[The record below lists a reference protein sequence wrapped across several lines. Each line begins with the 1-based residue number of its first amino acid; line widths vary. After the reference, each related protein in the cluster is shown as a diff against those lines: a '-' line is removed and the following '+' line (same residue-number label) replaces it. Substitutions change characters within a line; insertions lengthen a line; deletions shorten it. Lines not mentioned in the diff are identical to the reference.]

1 MRKICVITGTR
12 AEYGLLYWLMKSVQD
27 DTKLELQ
34 IVATGMHLS
43 PEFGMTY
50 REIEK
55 DGFNID
61 RKVEMLL
68 SADTTTA
75 ISKSTGL
82 GMIGFADA
90 FADLKPDIIVVLGD
104 RFEILAASLAAFFAR
119 IPIGHI
125 GGGEKTVGAFDDAIR
140 HSITK
145 MSWWHFTSTEEY
157 QKRIVQLGENPACV
171 FTVGGLGADSI
182 RKSQLLSKKELSR
195 AIAFEFGQKNLLI
208 TFHPV
213 TLENETSK
221 KNFQFLLD
229 ALVELSD
236 TNIIFTAP
244 NADTDGRVIKKMIDN
259 FVSTHKEKTTSY
271 TSMGRLNY
279 HSALQFVDGV
289 VGNSSSGLAEAPM
302 FKIGTINIGDRQKGR
317 IKAESVIDCNPD
329 KKSISK
335 AIEELYS
342 KDFRKKL
349 KTVKNPYVSG
359 NATEKILNVLKTAP
373 IPNELKKEFYDL

>member
-1 MRKICVITGTR
+1 MRKICVITGSR

-34 IVATGMHLS
+34 VVATGMHLS

-50 REIEK
+50 KEIEK

-68 SADTTTA
+68 SADTSTA

-90 FADLKPDIIVVLGD
+90 FADLEPDIIVVLGD

-145 MSWWHFTSTEEY
+145 MSWWHFTATEEY
-157 QKRIVQLGENPACV
+157 QKRVVQLGENPACV
-171 FTVGGLGADSI
+171 FIVGGLGADSI

-195 AIAFEFGQKNLLI
+195 AIAFEFGRKNLLV

-213 TLENETSK
+213 TLEKETSK

-229 ALVELSD
+229 ALVELHD
-236 TNIIFTAP
+236 THIIFTAP
-244 NADTDGRVIKKMIDN
+244 NADTDGRVIKKMIEN
-259 FVSTHKEKTTSY
+259 FVSTHKERTTCY
-271 TSMGRLNY
+271 TSMGHLNY
-279 HSALQFVDGV
+279 HSTLQFVDGV

-317 IKAESVIDCNPD
+317 IKAESVIDCDPD

-335 AIEELYS
+335 AIEKLYS
-342 KDFRKKL
+342 KDFREKL
-349 KTVKNPYVSG
+349 KTVQNPYVYG
-359 NATEKILNVLKTAP
+359 NATEKIMNVIKTVP
-373 IPNELKKEFYDL
+373 IPKELKKEFYDL